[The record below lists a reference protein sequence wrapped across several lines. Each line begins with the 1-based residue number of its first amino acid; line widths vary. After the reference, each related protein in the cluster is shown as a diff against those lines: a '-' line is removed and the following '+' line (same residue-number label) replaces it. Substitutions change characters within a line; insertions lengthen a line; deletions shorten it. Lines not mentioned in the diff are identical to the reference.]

1 MMIYYT
7 IITTSLSPII
17 KQNQAL
23 LTIPNRVFFEIGYT
37 VYPWDVVQVLDFRG
51 YSWDG
56 YYGPMVLPSLMIR
69 SKIIMVDDHH

>member
-1 MMIYYT
+1 MMIYT

-37 VYPWDVVQVLDFRG
+37 VYPWDVVKVLDFRG
-51 YSWDG
+51 YFFGMGTMALWF
-56 YYGPMVLPSLMIR
+56 YLLL
-69 SKIIMVDDHH
+69 